1 MEHRQLG
8 RTGVPSSAPPG
19 VAATTRRH
27 SNHPPAVDAGLNSIK
42 PPTSTRPR
50 VDEIVGMPLAGG
62 KRDGVV
68 LGTTLYMLMGD
79 DPNRR
84 GVSRRWIIEQ
94 VESSPRLSPRFQ
106 ALVPEM
112 ERRSAAPAVSAR
124 MKTRRCAAS
133 SRSGASRTR
142 TGDLPGCDPVV
153 RPSETRFQ
161 SGILAIPEAD
171 TPRIRRAWPGFLGM
185 GRALHPQTLWA

>member
-8 RTGVPSSAPPG
+8 RTGVPGAAPPR

-27 SNHPPAVDAGLNSIK
+27 SNHPPVVDAGINSVK

-68 LGTTLYMLMGD
+68 LDTTLYMLMGD

-106 ALVPEM
+106 ALVAEL
-112 ERRSAAPAVSAR
+112 ERRSAAPAV
-124 MKTRRCAAS
+124 
-133 SRSGASRTR
+133 
-142 TGDLPGCDPVV
+142 
-153 RPSETRFQ
+153 
-161 SGILAIPEAD
+161 
-171 TPRIRRAWPGFLGM
+171 IRANEKAPLCTIFPKWS
-185 GRALHPQTLWA
+185 